1 MKINWKYAIGEI
13 IIVII
18 GISIA
23 FGLNNW
29 AARNQQQNT
38 ERLYLQSLEKD
49 LSNDIDS
56 LNKNIYFLNQN
67 LEDIRLL
74 RPHLGRPLPGRD
86 TMYRR
91 VFNIAKTIA
100 FIPED
105 ATYHTL
111 VNSGDF
117 KLISD
122 FELKSAIE
130 KHYRSYLHM
139 QRDYDRRDNFSK
151 KYMADFFV
159 DMDYDAIYAG
169 NFDFMDDKRLRNMIF
184 SLQGIVYFQL
194 NAAGEA
200 KKSAEHL
207 LNIIQD
213 KLY

>member
-23 FGLNNW
+23 FALNNW
-29 AARNQQQNT
+29 AQRNQQQST
-38 ERLYLQSLEKD
+38 EKLYLQSLEKD

-56 LNKNIYFLNQN
+56 LNKNIHLLSQN
-67 LEDIRLL
+67 LSDINLL
-74 RPHLGRPLPGRD
+74 RPHLGNPLPGRD
-86 TMYRR
+86 TVYRR
-91 VFNIAKTIA
+91 IFNIASTVA

-130 KHYRSYLHM
+130 KHYRAYLHM
-139 QRDYDRRDNFSK
+139 QRDYERRDNFSK
-151 KYMADFFV
+151 KYMADYFV
-159 DMDYDAIYAG
+159 DLDYDAIYRG
-169 NFDFMDDKRLRNMIF
+169 NFDFMDDKRLRNMVF
-184 SLQGIVYFQL
+184 NLQGIVYFQI

-200 KKSAEHL
+200 KKSAENL
-207 LNIIQD
+207 LNVIQE
-213 KLY
+213 KL